1 MICVNLTIFLPVFI
15 ECANWCSIIR
25 LKLEF
30 LIKDKPIESEK
41 MYRMSNLFRMNYKN
55 ICIFTVYAVK
65 IRLNDWNVWKKIY
78 KVGHNGQRLSVW
90 QLFMFFI

>member
-1 MICVNLTIFLPVFI
+1 
-15 ECANWCSIIR
+15 
-25 LKLEF
+25 
-30 LIKDKPIESEK
+30 
-41 MYRMSNLFRMNYKN
+41 MSNLFRMNYKN